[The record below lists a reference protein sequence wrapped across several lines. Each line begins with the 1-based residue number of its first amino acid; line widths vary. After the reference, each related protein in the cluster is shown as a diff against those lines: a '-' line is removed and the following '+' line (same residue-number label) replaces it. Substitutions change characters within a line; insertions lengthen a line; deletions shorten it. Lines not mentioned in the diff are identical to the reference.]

1 MNHFTLKQHK
11 FTFENQKKTTWKLIS
26 IVSYIDFIH
35 IAAWNA
41 EIDNVT
47 N

>member
-11 FTFENQKKTTWKLIS
+11 FSFENQKKTTLKSIS

-35 IAAWNA
+35 IAASNA
-41 EIDNVT
+41 EIDDVT